1 MLGDA
6 GGGHLFNST
15 FENWVSASVVNPRSG
30 FRFCRE
36 WFVTHVSRGQ
46 PMQIA
51 LEPLD
56 PKSERGVRLLLT
68 TPPEQVR
75 LWHPLEQGTLEGS
88 AKAVRVR
95 LRGLQGE
102 GAKLQL
108 DSIALFNGND
118 EQRKVDRRLIGAVP
132 LNSDWHEFAVPL
144 RPSGSPPQGQRY
156 LSLRFSGAGKV
167 EIEFCRIEDP
177 VVATRV
183 LASAKSFAAK
193 LVSGF
198 RRTAP
203 TGAGG
208 GGTLD
213 EGQGVVE
220 PPLLVSAGTAE
231 VTSVKIEAVTAPTP
245 PASPTVSNVLLN
257 PGFEKWTEN
266 RPAHWSVSA
275 PPGVAVKREAATPD
289 RPFATPCLSVVFG
302 KSPANRVVSIAQRIE
317 AFAAQQFVDVVVV
330 GRADAR
336 TEVEVALTNSA
347 GKIIPGA
354 RTTVTL
360 WPKWLYRTA
369 RLGLPEKLE
378 AGQQGIALIVHEGQS
393 SNMQLAFVAAGPAGE
408 AIAEEFKP
416 RQVPLD
422 SNAVVNGRFEH
433 WSGRLKLALTAR
445 RIEITDEWLL
455 AGKSPCPAVDA
466 RLTEIAPR
474 GLRDG
479 RDHPS
484 VLALA
489 LHGEIAGPYLRLEAG
504 LDSLQILAAPPRQ
517 LSFCA
522 RAAEPSEVGGKREPL
537 VIQQIIVAERRR
549 IAPDKPEFDVKRLFT
564 IRKNV
569 RIGRIGEYHALP
581 LRNDHRQLLEAKA
594 RESLQDS
601 GHSLVLIFEFAGFVD
616 IALGDVYLGSGAP
629 LAENAGP
636 EPHEVMMEDPNI
648 AGQLALL
655 KGLEHWQSAQPI
667 LAMSP
672 CSTAGEGGAASWT
685 WLPDSKFSVDI
696 VICVYNAV
704 EETLDCLESIAR
716 NTSLPHTVTVI
727 DDKSGDTTRLQL
739 RSYVRGKPWIRLIEN
754 EKNLGY
760 TKSANIGMSRS
771 TAEWVVLLNSD
782 TIVTPGW
789 LEGMFEVVQAHPKAA
804 MIGPVS
810 NAASWQSVPELHD
823 VKGGWSS
830 NPLPEGVRPEDV
842 SRLVSNLSP
851 RQFPE
856 ATLLNGFCTLMKRE
870 VIEQV
875 GFLDEVA
882 FPMGYGEENDL
893 CLRVRKAG
901 YTLVVADHVYVYHV
915 KSASFGSARRAEL
928 SKRGTAQ
935 LALKHPEVDM
945 KAVQR
950 EMAELTSLTEL
961 RKKLRLR
968 LRGEAVQPTAR
979 PAGKSD
985 KSASAG
991 AAAS

>member
-36 WFVTHVSRGQ
+36 WFLTHVSRGQ

-56 PKSERGVRLLLT
+56 SQSDKGVRLLLT

-75 LWHPLEQGTLEGS
+75 LWHALEPGAVEGG
-88 AKAVRVR
+88 KKVVRVR
-95 LRGLQGE
+95 LRGLQGD

-108 DSIALFNGND
+108 DSIALFNGTD

-132 LNSDWHEFAVPL
+132 LNRDWHEFAVPL
-144 RPSGSPPQGQRY
+144 RPSDSPPQGQRY

-167 EIEFCRIEDP
+167 EIELCRVEDP
-177 VVATRV
+177 VVAARV
-183 LASAKSFAAK
+183 LTSAKSFAAK
-193 LVSGF
+193 LVTGF

-203 TGAGG
+203 VAAATD
-208 GGTLD
+208 GTQD
-213 EGQGVVE
+213 EARGVVE
-220 PPLLVSAGTAE
+220 PPLVVSASANE
-231 VTSVKIEAVTAPTP
+231 VTSVKIEATEVP
-245 PASPTVSNVLLN
+245 PSAGPAVSNVLRN
-257 PGFEKWTEN
+257 SGFEKWAEN
-266 RPAHWSVSA
+266 KPAHWSVSA
-275 PPGVAVKREAATPD
+275 PPGVTIKREAAARE
-289 RPFATPCLSVVFG
+289 RPFSTPCLSVIFG
-302 KSPANRVVSIAQRIE
+302 KAPANHVVSIAQRVE
-317 AFAAQQFVDVVVV
+317 GFAAQQFVDVVVV
-330 GRADAR
+330 GRADVR
-336 TEVEVALTNSA
+336 TEVGVALTDAA
-347 GKIIPGA
+347 GKVIPGA
-354 RTTVTL
+354 RATVIL

-369 RLGLPEKLE
+369 RLRLPAKVEG
-378 AGQQGIALIVHEGQS
+378 GQQGVAVIIGDGQGGTV
-393 SNMQLAFVAAGPAGE
+393 QLAFVAAGAAEGH
-408 AIAEEFKP
+408 IAEEFKP
-416 RQVPLD
+416 RPVPID

-433 WSGRLKLALTAR
+433 WSGRLKLSLATR
-445 RIEITDEWLL
+445 RTEITDEWLL
-455 AGKSPCPAVDA
+455 TAKMPCPGVAA

-479 RDHPS
+479 RDYPS

-489 LHGEIAGPYLRLEAG
+489 LHGEIAGSYLRLEAG
-504 LDSLQILAAPPRQ
+504 LDSLQILAASPRQ

-522 RAAEPSEVGGKREPL
+522 RSAEPAGATGKQEAPI
-537 VIQQIIVAERRR
+537 IQQIIVAERRR
-549 IAPDKPEFDVKRLFT
+549 IAPDKMDVKRLFT

-569 RIGRIGEYHALP
+569 RIGRVGEYHTLP
-581 LRNDHRQLLEAKA
+581 LRNDHRQILEAKA
-594 RESLQDS
+594 RETLRDA
-601 GHSLVLIFEFAGFVD
+601 GHSLVLIFEFAGLAD
-616 IALGDVYLGSGAP
+616 IAIGDVYLGSGAALP
-629 LAENAGP
+629 ENVGP
-636 EPHEVMMEDPNI
+636 APHEVMMEDPNI

-655 KGLEHWQSAQPI
+655 KGLERWQSKQPI
-667 LAMSP
+667 VAMSP
-672 CSTAGEGGAASWT
+672 SPATGEGLANTWT
-685 WLPDSKFSVDI
+685 WLPDSRMSVDI
-696 VICVYNAV
+696 LICVYNAV

-716 NTSLPHTVTVI
+716 NTSLPHTVTII
-727 DDKSGDTTRLQL
+727 DDKSADTTRLQL

-760 TKSANIGMSRS
+760 TRSANIGMSRA

-789 LEGMFEVVQAHPKAA
+789 LEGLFEVVQAHPKAA
-804 MIGPVS
+804 MVGPVS
-810 NAASWQSVPELHD
+810 NAASWQSVPDLHD

-842 SRLVSNLSP
+842 SRLVGSLSL

-856 ATLLNGFCTLMKRE
+856 ATLLNGFCTLMKRS
-870 VIEQV
+870 VIEEV
-875 GFLDEVA
+875 GFLDEAA

-901 YTLVVADHVYVYHV
+901 YSLVVADHVYVYHV

-961 RKKLRLR
+961 RKRLR
-968 LRGEAVQPTAR
+968 RRLLGEATQAVAQS
-979 PAGKSD
+979 AGERD
-985 KSASAG
+985 KSTSIG
-991 AAAS
+991 AAVV

>member
-15 FENWVSASVVNPRSG
+15 FENWVSASVVNPRTG

-46 PMQIA
+46 PMQIV
-51 LEPLD
+51 LEPLE
-56 PKSERGVRLLLT
+56 PRSERGVRLGLT
-68 TPPEQVR
+68 NPPEQVR
-75 LWHPLEQGTLEGS
+75 LWHPLDEE
-88 AKAVRVR
+88 AVKGGGKVVRIR
-95 LRGLQGE
+95 LRGMQGE

-108 DSIALFNGND
+108 DSIGLFNGND
-118 EQRKVDRRLIGAVP
+118 EHRKVDRRLIGAVP
-132 LNSDWHEFAVPL
+132 LNRDWHEFTVPL
-144 RPSGSPPQGQRY
+144 RPSSTPPQGRPY
-156 LSLRFSGAGKV
+156 LSLRFSGAGQV
-167 EIEFCRIEDP
+167 ELEFCRVEDP
-177 VVATRV
+177 VIATKV

-193 LVSGF
+193 LVTGF

-203 TGAGG
+203 VGTGDDEAH
-208 GGTLD
+208 D
-213 EGQGVVE
+213 EGHGVE
-220 PPLLVSAGTAE
+220 PPLVVSAGTIE
-231 VTSVKIEAVTAPTP
+231 VTSVRMEPAEAPST
-245 PASPTVSNVLLN
+245 PASPTLSNVLLN
-257 PGFEKWTEN
+257 AAFEKWTEN
-266 RPAHWSVSA
+266 RPSHWSVTA
-275 PPGVAVKREAATPD
+275 PSGVTIKREPASRE
-289 RPFATPCLSVVFG
+289 RPFATPCLSVAFG
-302 KSPANRVVSIAQRIE
+302 KSPANQVVSIAQRIE
-317 AFAAQQFVDVVVV
+317 GFTAQQFVDVVVV

-347 GKIIPGA
+347 GRIIPGA
-354 RTTVTL
+354 RTTVIL
-360 WPKWLYRTA
+360 WSKWLYRSA
-369 RLGLPEKLE
+369 RLRLPAKVEP
-378 AGQQGIALIVHEGQS
+378 GQQGLALIVRDGQS

-408 AIAEEFKP
+408 AIGEEFQP

-433 WSGRLKLALTAR
+433 WSGRLKLALTTR
-445 RIEITDEWLL
+445 RTEITDEWLL
-455 AGKSPCPAVDA
+455 AGKSASPGVDA

-489 LHGEIAGPYLRLEAG
+489 LQGEISGPYLRLEAG
-504 LDSLQILAAPPRQ
+504 LDSLQILSALPRQ
-517 LSFCA
+517 LGFCA
-522 RAAEPSEVGGKREPL
+522 RSAEAAGATGKRDATA
-537 VIQQIIVAERRR
+537 IQQIIVAERRR

-564 IRKNV
+564 IRRNV
-569 RIGRIGEYHALP
+569 RIGRVGEYHTLP

-594 RESLQDS
+594 RETLRDA
-601 GHSLVLIFEFAGFVD
+601 GHSLLLIFEFAGLVD
-616 IALGDVYLGSGAP
+616 IAIGDVYLGSGDGLAESAEP
-629 LAENAGP
+629 LA
-636 EPHEVMMEDPNI
+636 HEVMMEDPNI
-648 AGQLALL
+648 AGQLALV

-667 LAMSP
+667 QAIAPS
-672 CSTAGEGGAASWT
+672 STGGAGETASWS

-789 LEGMFEVVQAHPKAA
+789 LEGMFEAAQAHPKAA

-842 SRLVSNLSP
+842 SQLVSNLSP
-851 RQFPE
+851 RQFPQ

-870 VIEQV
+870 VVEQV
-875 GFLDEVA
+875 GYLDEAA

-961 RKKLRLR
+961 RKKLRVR
-968 LRGEAVQPTAR
+968 LRGGTAQPVAR
-979 PAGKSD
+979 PSGKLE
-985 KSASAG
+985 KSTSAG
-991 AAAS
+991 APVA

>member
-30 FRFCRE
+30 FRFCGE
-36 WFVTHVSRGQ
+36 WFLTHVTRGQ

-51 LEPLD
+51 VEPLD
-56 PKSERGVRLLLT
+56 PKSEKGVRLLLT

-75 LWHPLEQGTLEGS
+75 LWHALEQGALESG
-88 AKAVRVR
+88 AKSVRVR

-102 GAKLQL
+102 GPKLQL
-108 DSIALFNGND
+108 DSIGLFNGND

-132 LNSDWHEFAVPL
+132 LNRDWHEFAVPL
-144 RPSGSPPQGQRY
+144 RPSGNPPEGQRY
-156 LSLRFSGAGKV
+156 LSLRFSGAGQV

-203 TGAGG
+203 AGAGG
-208 GGTLD
+208 VLD
-213 EGQGVVE
+213 EGPGAVE
-220 PPLLVSAGTAE
+220 PPLLVSAGPAE
-231 VTSVKIEAVTAPTP
+231 ITSVKIEPETSAPAPT
-245 PASPTVSNVLLN
+245 AGPTVSNVLLN
-257 PGFEKWTEN
+257 AGFAKWTEN

-275 PPGVAVKREAATPD
+275 PAGVAIKREAATPE

-302 KSPANRVVSIAQRIE
+302 KSPAHRVVTIAQRIE
-317 AFAAQQFVDVVVV
+317 GFAAQQFVDIVVV

-336 TEVEVALTNSA
+336 TEVEVALTNSS

-360 WPKWLYRTA
+360 WPKWLHRTA
-369 RLGLPEKLE
+369 RLGLPEKVE
-378 AGQQGIALIVHEGQS
+378 AGPQGIALIVREGQS
-393 SNMQLAFVAAGPAGE
+393 SNVQLAFVGAGAAGE

-422 SNAVVNGRFEH
+422 SNAVVNGRFEY
-433 WSGRLKLALTAR
+433 WSGRLRLALTTR

-455 AGKSPCPAVDA
+455 AGKLPCPAVDA

-484 VLALA
+484 VPALA
-489 LHGEIAGPYLRLEAG
+489 LHGEIAGSYLRLEAG
-504 LDSLQILAAPPRQ
+504 LDSLQVLAAPPRE

-522 RAAEPSEVGGKREPL
+522 RAAEPSEVGGRRDPL

-549 IAPDKPEFDVKRLFT
+549 IAPGKPEFDVKRLFT
-564 IRKNV
+564 IRKNI
-569 RIGRIGEYHALP
+569 RIGRIGEYHTLP
-581 LRNDHRQLLEAKA
+581 IRGDHRQLLEAKA
-594 RESLQDS
+594 RESLRDA
-601 GHSLVLIFEFAGFVD
+601 GHSLVLIFEFAGNVD
-616 IALGDVYLGSGAP
+616 IALGDVYLGSGVS
-629 LAENAGP
+629 LAGNAGP

-667 LAMSP
+667 VAMTP
-672 CSTAGEGGAASWT
+672 PPAAGEDGPASWT

-789 LEGMFEVVQAHPKAA
+789 LEGMFEAVQAHPKAA
-804 MIGPVS
+804 MIGPLS

-842 SRLVSNLSP
+842 SQLVNSLSP

-968 LRGEAVQPTAR
+968 LRSEGVQPSTR
-979 PAGKSD
+979 PAGKPD
-985 KSASAG
+985 KPASAG
-991 AAAS
+991 AAVS

>member
-36 WFVTHVSRGQ
+36 WFLTHVSRGQ

-51 LEPLD
+51 LEPLE
-56 PKSERGVRLLLT
+56 PRSERGVRLLLT

-75 LWHPLEQGTLEGS
+75 LWHALDREAVDGG
-88 AKAVRVR
+88 AKAVRLR
-95 LRGLQGE
+95 LRGVQGE

-132 LNSDWHEFAVPL
+132 LNRDWHEFAVPL
-144 RPSGSPPQGQRY
+144 RPSGASPQGQPY

-193 LVSGF
+193 LVTGF

-203 TGAGG
+203 GAAGG
-208 GGTLD
+208 DGLHD
-213 EGQGVVE
+213 ESHGVVE
-220 PPLLVSAGTAE
+220 PPLVVSASTVE
-231 VTSVKIEAVTAPTP
+231 VTSVKIEPAAAPPLPANTA
-245 PASPTVSNVLLN
+245 VSNVLLN
-257 PGFEKWTEN
+257 AGFEKWADD
-266 RPAHWSVSA
+266 RPAHWSVTA
-275 PPGVAVKREAATPD
+275 PSGVTIKRESPTRE
-289 RPFATPCLSVVFG
+289 RPFATPCLAVAFG
-302 KSPANRVVSIAQRIE
+302 KTPANQVVSIAQRIE
-317 AFAAQQFVDVVVV
+317 GFSAQQFVDVVVV

-336 TEVEVALTNSA
+336 TEVEVALTNSS

-354 RTTVTL
+354 RTAVVL
-360 WPKWLYRTA
+360 SSKWLRRTA
-369 RLGLPEKLE
+369 HLRLPAKLE
-378 AGQQGIALIVHEGQS
+378 AGQQGLALIVRDGQS
-393 SNMQLAFVAAGPAGE
+393 SNVQLAFVAAGPAGE
-408 AIAEEFKP
+408 AIASEFKP

-433 WSGRLKLALTAR
+433 WSGRLKLALATR
-445 RIEITDEWLL
+445 RTEITDEWLL
-455 AGKSPCPAVDA
+455 TAKSPCPAVDA

-489 LHGEIAGPYLRLEAG
+489 LHGEISGPYLRLEAG
-504 LDSLQILAAPPRQ
+504 LDSLQILAASPRQ
-517 LSFCA
+517 LAFCA
-522 RAAEPSEVGGKREPL
+522 RSAEPAGAADKREAL

-549 IAPDKPEFDVKRLFT
+549 TAPDKHEFDVKRLFT

-569 RIGRIGEYHALP
+569 RVGRIGEYHTLP
-581 LRNDHRQLLEAKA
+581 LRNDHRQILEAKA
-594 RESLQDS
+594 SETLRDA
-601 GHSLVLIFEFAGFVD
+601 GHSLLLIFEFAGFVD
-616 IALGDVYLGSGAP
+616 IAIGDVYLGSGTAV
-629 LAENAGP
+629 AENAGP
-636 EPHEVMMEDPNI
+636 KPHEVTMEDPNI

-655 KGLEHWQSAQPI
+655 KGLEHWQSTQPI
-667 LAMSP
+667 QAMSP
-672 CSTAGEGGAASWT
+672 CSTAEEGGAVSWT
-685 WLPDSKFSVDI
+685 WWPGSKFSVDI

-704 EETLDCLESIAR
+704 EETLDCLKSIAR
-716 NTSLPHTVTVI
+716 NTSVPHTVTII
-727 DDKSGDTTRLQL
+727 DDKSGDTTRMQL
-739 RSYVRGKPWIRLIEN
+739 RSYVQGKPWIRLIEN

-789 LEGMFEVVQAHPKAA
+789 LEGMFEAVEAHPKAA
-804 MIGPVS
+804 MIGPLS

-842 SRLVSNLSP
+842 SQLVNNLSP
-851 RQFPE
+851 KQMPE

-875 GFLDEVA
+875 GYLDEVA

-935 LALKHPEVDM
+935 LAIKHPEVDM

-961 RKKLRLR
+961 RKRLRRR
-968 LRGEAVQPTAR
+968 LRGEAVQPSPR
-979 PAGKSD
+979 PAGKAD
-985 KSASAG
+985 KSASVSATVV
-991 AAAS
+991 

>member
-1 MLGDA
+1 MLGDT
-6 GGGHLFNST
+6 GGEHPFNST

-36 WFVTHVSRGQ
+36 WFVTHVNRGQ

-51 LEPLD
+51 LEPLE
-56 PKSERGVRLLLT
+56 SQAERGVRLQLT

-75 LWHPLEQGTLEGS
+75 LWHSLGPGIVESGVKV
-88 AKAVRVR
+88 ARVR
-95 LRGLQGE
+95 LRGIQGD

-108 DSIALFNGND
+108 DSIGLFTGND
-118 EQRKVDRRLIGAVP
+118 EHRKVDRRLIGAVP
-132 LNSDWHEFAVPL
+132 LNHDWHEFSVPL
-144 RPSGSPPQGQRY
+144 RSSGAASLGQRY

-183 LASAKSFAAK
+183 LASARSFAAR
-193 LVSGF
+193 LVTGF

-203 TGAGG
+203 VSAGG
-208 GGTLD
+208 DGAFDDGH
-213 EGQGVVE
+213 GVVE
-220 PPLLVSAGTAE
+220 PPLVVATQAGE
-231 VTSVKIEAVTAPTP
+231 ITSVQIEPATVP
-245 PASPTVSNVLLN
+245 PPPPSPNVSNVLLN
-257 PGFEKWTEN
+257 ARFEKWTEG
-266 RPAHWSVSA
+266 RPVHWSVSA
-275 PPGVAVKREAATPD
+275 PAGVTVKRDAAT
-289 RPFATPCLSVVFG
+289 RELPFATPCLSVVFG
-302 KSPANRVVSIAQRIE
+302 KTPANQLVSIAQRVE
-317 AFAAQQFVDVVVV
+317 GFAAQQFLDVVVV
-330 GRADAR
+330 GRADSR
-336 TEVEVALTNSA
+336 TEVEIVLTDAS
-347 GKIIPGA
+347 GKVIPGA
-354 RTTVTL
+354 RATVIL
-360 WPKWLYRTA
+360 WSKWLFRTA
-369 RLGLPEKLE
+369 RLQLPGTLE
-378 AGQQGIALIVHEGQS
+378 AGQQGVALIVRDGQS
-393 SNMQLAFVAAGPAGE
+393 SIVQFAFAAVGIAGGALAG
-408 AIAEEFKP
+408 EFKP
-416 RQVPLD
+416 RQVSLD

-433 WSGRLKLALTAR
+433 WSGRLKLALMTR
-445 RIEITDEWLL
+445 RTDITDEWHL
-455 AGKSPCPAVDA
+455 ASKAPCPAVGA

-479 RDHPS
+479 RDRPS

-504 LDSLQILAAPPRQ
+504 LDSLQILAASPRQ
-517 LSFCA
+517 FSFCA
-522 RAAEPSEVGGKREPL
+522 RAAEPSGGGGKQEAL
-537 VIQQIIVAERRR
+537 IIQQIIVAERRR
-549 IAPDKPEFDVKRLFT
+549 IAPDKPEIDVKRLFT

-569 RIGRIGEYHALP
+569 RIGRNGEYHTLP
-581 LRNDHRQLLEAKA
+581 IRNDHRQLLAAKA
-594 RESLQDS
+594 RESLSDV

-616 IALGDVYLGSGAP
+616 IALGDIYLGSGASQ
-629 LAENAGP
+629 AENAGP
-636 EPHEVMMEDPNI
+636 APHEVMMEDPNI

-655 KGLEHWQSAQPI
+655 KGLEHWQSAQPVMA
-667 LAMSP
+667 LPPGRAD
-672 CSTAGEGGAASWT
+672 GEEGGTGWSWP
-685 WLPDSKFSVDI
+685 PDSKMSVDI

-704 EETLDCLESIAR
+704 EETLGCLESIAR
-716 NTSLPHTVTVI
+716 NTSLPHTVTIV
-727 DDKSGDTTRLQL
+727 DDKSGDTTRMQL
-739 RSYVRGKPWIRLIEN
+739 RSYARGKPWIRLIEN
-754 EKNLGY
+754 ETNLGY
-760 TKSANIGMSRS
+760 TKSANIGMSRA

-789 LEGMFEVVQAHPKAA
+789 LEGLFEVVRAHPKAA

-842 SRLVSNLSP
+842 SQLVNNLSP

-870 VIEQV
+870 VVEQV

-893 CLRVRKAG
+893 CIRVRKAG
-901 YTLVVADHVYVYHV
+901 YSLVVADHVYVYHV

-961 RKKLRLR
+961 RKKLRRR
-968 LRGEAVQPTAR
+968 LRGESVEVTTR
-979 PAGKSD
+979 PVEKRD
-985 KSASAG
+985 KSPSVG
-991 AAAS
+991 AAIT

>member
-15 FENWVSASVVNPRSG
+15 FENWVSASVLNPRSG

-36 WFVTHVSRGQ
+36 WFLTHVNRGQ
-46 PMQIA
+46 PMQIG

-56 PKSERGVRLLLT
+56 PASERGVRLLLT

-75 LWHPLEQGTLEGS
+75 LWHALDERAVEGGG
-88 AKAVRVR
+88 KVVRLR

-102 GAKLQL
+102 GPKLQL
-108 DSIALFNGND
+108 DSIGLFNGND
-118 EQRKVDRRLIGAVP
+118 EQRRVDRRLIGAVP
-132 LNSDWHEFAVPL
+132 LNRDWHEFSVPL
-144 RPSGSPPQGQRY
+144 RPSASPPEGQRY
-156 LSLRFSGAGKV
+156 LSLRFSGGGSV
-167 EIEFCRIEDP
+167 EVEFCRIEDP

-193 LVSGF
+193 LVTGF

-203 TGAGG
+203 TAAGMDGINDEPPGRLETPLVVATGAG
-208 GGTLD
+208 
-213 EGQGVVE
+213 
-220 PPLLVSAGTAE
+220 E
-231 VTSVKIEAVTAPTP
+231 VTSVKIEDSAVAVP
-245 PASPTVSNVLLN
+245 PAVAKAANVLLN
-257 PGFEKWTEN
+257 SAFEKWVEN
-266 RPAHWSVSA
+266 KPAHWSVSA
-275 PPGVAVKREAATPD
+275 PAGVTIKREAAARD
-289 RPFATPCLSVVFG
+289 RPFATPCLSVIFG
-302 KSPANRVVSIAQRIE
+302 KSPANHVVSIAQRIE
-317 AFAAQQFVDVVVV
+317 AFAERQFVDVVIV
-330 GRADAR
+330 GRADSR

-347 GKIIPGA
+347 GRIIAGA
-354 RTTVTL
+354 RAAVVL
-360 WPKWLYRTA
+360 SPKWLYRTA
-369 RLGLPEKLE
+369 RLRVPGKVEP
-378 AGQQGIALIVHEGQS
+378 GQQGLALIVRDGEATSVQFG
-393 SNMQLAFVAAGPAGE
+393 FVGAGAAGE
-408 AIAEEFKP
+408 AIAEGFKP
-416 RQVPLD
+416 RQLPTE

-433 WSGRLKLALTAR
+433 WSGRLKLALTTR
-445 RIEITDEWLL
+445 RTEITDEWLL
-455 AGKSPCPAVDA
+455 TAKSPCPAVDA
-466 RLTEIAPR
+466 RLTEIMPR
-474 GLRDG
+474 GLKDG
-479 RDHPS
+479 RDYPS
-484 VLALA
+484 ILALA

-504 LDSLQILAAPPRQ
+504 LDSLQILAAAPRQ
-517 LSFCA
+517 LSFCT
-522 RAAEPSEVGGKREPL
+522 RSAELSGSTGKRDAL
-537 VIQQIIVAERRR
+537 AIQQIIVAERRR

-569 RIGRIGEYHALP
+569 RIGRIGEYHTLP

-594 RESLQDS
+594 RESLREA
-601 GHSLVLIFEFAGFVD
+601 GHSLVLILEFAGFVD
-616 IALGDVYLGSGAP
+616 IAIGDVYLGSGATS
-629 LAENAGP
+629 AEEVGP
-636 EPHEVMMEDPNI
+636 GPHEVAMEDPNI

-655 KGLEHWQSAQPI
+655 KGLEHWQSPRPI
-667 LAMSP
+667 VAMSP
-672 CSTAGEGGAASWT
+672 SAAGGDPVATSWT
-685 WLPDSKFSVDI
+685 WHPGSKFSVDI

-739 RSYVRGKPWIRLIEN
+739 RAYVRGKPWIRLIEN
-754 EKNLGY
+754 PTNLGY

-789 LEGMFEVVQAHPKAA
+789 LEGLFEVVEAHPRAA

-830 NPLPEGVRPEDV
+830 NPLPEGVGPEDV
-842 SRLVSNLSP
+842 SRLVSTLSP

-870 VIEQV
+870 VIEEV
-875 GFLDEVA
+875 GYLDEIA

-901 YTLVVADHVYVYHV
+901 YSLVVADHVYVYHV

-961 RKKLRLR
+961 RKKLRVR
-968 LRGEAVQPTAR
+968 LRGATAQPVAR
-979 PAGKSD
+979 PAEKVENST
-985 KSASAG
+985 SAG
-991 AAAS
+991 ATVA

>member
-15 FENWVSASVVNPRSG
+15 FENWVSASVVNPRTG
-30 FRFCRE
+30 FRFCRG
-36 WFVTHVSRGQ
+36 WFITHVSRGQ
-46 PMQIA
+46 PMQITVEP
-51 LEPLD
+51 LEPR
-56 PKSERGVRLLLT
+56 SERGVRLLLT

-75 LWHPLEQGTLEGS
+75 LWHALDQAAVDGGD
-88 AKAVRVR
+88 KAVRVR
-95 LRGLQGE
+95 LRGVQGE

-132 LNSDWHEFAVPL
+132 LNRDWHEFTVPL
-144 RPSGSPPQGQRY
+144 RPSGASHQGQRY

-167 EIEFCRIEDP
+167 EVEFCRIEDP
-177 VVATRV
+177 AVATKV

-193 LVSGF
+193 LVTGF

-203 TGAGG
+203 AAAGG
-208 GGTLD
+208 DGLHD
-213 EGQGVVE
+213 EGHGVE
-220 PPLLVSAGTAE
+220 PPLVVSAGTAE
-231 VTSVKIEAVTAPTP
+231 VTSVKIEPAAASPS

-257 PGFEKWTEN
+257 PGFEKWTED
-266 RPAHWSVSA
+266 RPAHWSVTV
-275 PPGVAVKREAATPD
+275 PPGVTIKRDSPTRE
-289 RPFATPCLSVVFG
+289 RPFATPCLAVVFG
-302 KSPANRVVSIAQRIE
+302 KSPANQVVSIAQRIE
-317 AFAAQQFVDVVVV
+317 GFSAQQFVDVVLV

-336 TEVEVALTNSA
+336 TEVEVALTKSS
-347 GKIIPGA
+347 GKLIPGA
-354 RTTVTL
+354 RTTVIL
-360 WPKWLYRTA
+360 WSKWLRRTA
-369 RLGLPEKLE
+369 HLRLPAKLE
-378 AGQQGIALIVHEGQS
+378 AGQQGLALIVRDGQS
-393 SNMQLAFVAAGPAGE
+393 SSVQLAFVAAGPAGE
-408 AIAEEFKP
+408 AIADEFKP

-433 WSGRLKLALTAR
+433 WSGRLKLALATR
-445 RIEITDEWLL
+445 RTEITDDWLL
-455 AGKSPCPAVDA
+455 VGKSPCPAVDV

-489 LHGEIAGPYLRLEAG
+489 LNGEIAGPYLRLEAG
-504 LDSLQILAAPPRQ
+504 LDSLQILAASPRQ
-517 LSFCA
+517 LGFCA
-522 RAAEPSEVGGKREPL
+522 RSAEAAGAAGKQEAL

-549 IAPDKPEFDVKRLFT
+549 TAPDKHEFDVKRLFT
-564 IRKNV
+564 VRKNV
-569 RIGRIGEYHALP
+569 RVGRIGEYHTLP
-581 LRNDHRQLLEAKA
+581 LRNDHRKILEAKA
-594 RESLQDS
+594 SETLRDA
-601 GHSLVLIFEFAGFVD
+601 GHSLLLIFEFAGFVD
-616 IALGDVYLGSGAP
+616 IAIGDVYLGSGTVV
-629 LAENAGP
+629 AENAGP
-636 EPHEVMMEDPNI
+636 QPHEVMMEDPNI

-655 KGLEHWQSAQPI
+655 KGLEHWQSTEPI
-667 LAMSP
+667 QAEAI
-672 CSTAGEGGAASWT
+672 STAGEGGAVSWT
-685 WLPDSKFSVDI
+685 WLPGSKFSVDI

-727 DDKSGDTTRLQL
+727 DDKSGDTTRMQL

-754 EKNLGY
+754 ETNLGY

-771 TAEWVVLLNSD
+771 SAEWVVLLNSD

-789 LEGMFEVVQAHPKAA
+789 LEGMFEVVEAHPKAA

-842 SRLVSNLSP
+842 SLLVNNLSP
-851 RQFPE
+851 KQFPE

-875 GFLDEVA
+875 GYLDEVA

-935 LALKHPEVDM
+935 LAIKHPEVDM

-961 RKKLRLR
+961 RKKLRVR
-968 LRGEAVQPTAR
+968 LRGGSAEPNAR
-979 PAGKSD
+979 PAGKGD
-985 KSASAG
+985 KSASVSATVV
-991 AAAS
+991 

>member
-15 FENWVSASVVNPRSG
+15 FEKWVSASVVNPKSG

-51 LEPLD
+51 LEPLEQQPD
-56 PKSERGVRLLLT
+56 RGVRLLLT

-75 LWHPLEQGTLEGS
+75 LWHPLEQRAVEGGG
-88 AKAVRVR
+88 KAVRVR
-95 LRGLQGE
+95 LRGVQGE

-108 DSIALFNGND
+108 DSIGLFNGND

-132 LNSDWHEFAVPL
+132 LNRDWHEFAVPL
-144 RPSGSPPQGQRY
+144 RPSGTPPQGQRY
-156 LSLRFSGAGKV
+156 LSLRFSGAGMV
-167 EIEFCRIEDP
+167 EVEFCRVEDP
-177 VVATRV
+177 VIPTTV

-193 LVSGF
+193 LVTGF

-203 TGAGG
+203 VMAGG
-208 GGTLD
+208 DGALD
-213 EGQGVVE
+213 EGHGGVE
-220 PPLLVSAGTAE
+220 PPLVVSAGAAE
-231 VTSVKIEAVTAPTP
+231 VTGVKIEPVAAA
-245 PASPTVSNVLLN
+245 PASPTASNVLLN
-257 PGFEKWTEN
+257 ARFEKWTES
-266 RPAHWSVSA
+266 RPVHWSVSA
-275 PPGVAVKREAATPD
+275 PPGVTIKREPAARD
-289 RPFATPCLSVVFG
+289 QPFATPCLSVTFG
-302 KSPANRVVSIAQRIE
+302 KAPANHVVSIAQRIE
-317 AFAAQQFVDVVVV
+317 GFAAQQFVDVVVV
-330 GRADAR
+330 GRADVR
-336 TEVEVALTNSA
+336 TEVEVALTNSS

-354 RTTVTL
+354 RTTVIF
-360 WPKWLYRTA
+360 WPKWLYRTT
-369 RLGLPEKLE
+369 RLRLPATLE
-378 AGQQGIALIVHEGQS
+378 AGQQGMALIVRDGQG
-393 SNMQLAFVAAGPAGE
+393 SNVQFGFVAAGASGG
-408 AIAEEFKP
+408 AISEEFKP

-433 WSGRLKLALTAR
+433 WSGRLKLSLTTR
-445 RIEITDEWLL
+445 RTEVTDEWLL
-455 AGKSPCPAVDA
+455 TGKLPSPAVDA
-466 RLTEIAPR
+466 RLTEITPR

-479 RDHPS
+479 QDHPG

-489 LHGEIAGPYLRLEAG
+489 LRGEIAGSYLRLEAG
-504 LDSLQILAAPPRQ
+504 LDPLQILGSSPRQ

-522 RAAEPSEVGGKREPL
+522 RSAEPLASNAKRDAV

-549 IAPDKPEFDVKRLFT
+549 IAPDKVDVKRLFT

-569 RIGRIGEYHALP
+569 RIGRIGEYHTLA
-581 LRNDHRQLLEAKA
+581 LRNDHRQILEAKA
-594 RESLQDS
+594 REALRDM
-601 GHSLVLIFEFAGFVD
+601 GHSLVLIFEFAGAVD
-616 IALGDVYLGSGAP
+616 IAIGDVYLGSGATLP
-629 LAENAGP
+629 DNVGP
-636 EPHEVMMEDPNI
+636 AADEVTMEDPNI

-655 KGLEHWQSAQPI
+655 KGLERWQSKQPI

-672 CSTAGEGGAASWT
+672 CSAAGENGAATWS
-685 WLPDSKFSVDI
+685 WLPDSKMSVDI
-696 VICVYNAV
+696 LICVYNAI

-716 NTSLPHTVTVI
+716 NSSLPHTVTII
-727 DDKSGDTTRLQL
+727 DDKSADTTRLQL

-760 TKSANIGMSRS
+760 TRSANIGMSRA
-771 TAEWVVLLNSD
+771 TAEWIVLLNSD

-789 LEGMFEVVQAHPKAA
+789 LEGLFEVVQAHPKAA
-804 MIGPVS
+804 MVGPVS
-810 NAASWQSVPELHD
+810 NAASWQSVPDLHD

-842 SRLVSNLSP
+842 SRLVGSLSL

-875 GFLDEVA
+875 GFLDEAA

-893 CLRVRKAG
+893 CIRVRKAG

-961 RKKLRLR
+961 RKRLR
-968 LRGEAVQPTAR
+968 RRLGGEAAPVTTR
-979 PAGKSD
+979 PAEELD
-985 KSASAG
+985 KPASVG
-991 AAAS
+991 AAVT

>member
-30 FRFCRE
+30 FRFCRG

-56 PKSERGVRLLLT
+56 PQSDRGMRLLMT

-75 LWHPLEQGTLEGS
+75 LWHPLGQGTVESGTKL
-88 AKAVRVR
+88 VRVR

-108 DSIALFNGND
+108 DSMALFNGND
-118 EQRKVDRRLIGAVP
+118 EQRKVDRRIVGAVP
-132 LNSDWHEFAVPL
+132 LNRDWHEFAVPL
-144 RPSGSPPQGQRY
+144 RPSANPPEGERY
-156 LSLRFSGAGKV
+156 LSLRFSGAGAV

-177 VVATRV
+177 VVATKV

-193 LVSGF
+193 LVTGF

-203 TGAGG
+203 VAAGG
-208 GGTLD
+208 DGPLD
-213 EGQGVVE
+213 EGHGLIE
-220 PPLLVSAGTAE
+220 PPLLVSASTAE
-231 VTSVKIEAVTAPTP
+231 ITSVEIAPAAEQAP
-245 PASPTVSNVLLN
+245 PAGPTAANVLLN
-257 PGFEKWTEN
+257 ARFEKWTDN
-266 RPAHWSVSA
+266 RPVHWNVSA
-275 PPGVAVKREAATPD
+275 PGGVTVKREAAT
-289 RPFATPCLSVVFG
+289 REHPFATPCLSVIFG
-302 KSPANRVVSIAQRIE
+302 KTPANHVVSIAQRIE
-317 AFAAQQFVDVVVV
+317 GFAAQEFVDVVVV
-330 GRADAR
+330 GRAEAR
-336 TEVEVALTNSA
+336 TEVEVAITDAS
-347 GKIIPGA
+347 GKVMPAA
-354 RTTVTL
+354 RARVIL
-360 WPKWLYRTA
+360 WPKWLHRTA
-369 RLGLPEKLE
+369 RLRLPAKLE
-378 AGQQGIALIVHEGQS
+378 SGQQGVALILRDGEG
-393 SNMQLAFVAAGPAGE
+393 SNVQLAFVAVGKAGTE
-408 AIAEEFKP
+408 IAQEFKA
-416 RQVPLD
+416 RQVPVD

-433 WSGRLKLALTAR
+433 WSGRLKLDLTAR
-445 RIEITDEWLL
+445 RTDITDEWLL
-455 AGKSPCPAVDA
+455 VGKAPCPGVEA
-466 RLTEIAPR
+466 RLTDIAPR
-474 GLRDG
+474 GLQDG
-479 RDHPS
+479 RDYPS

-489 LHGEIAGPYLRLEAG
+489 LHGEIAGSYLRLEAG
-504 LDSLQILAAPPRQ
+504 LDALQILAASPRR
-517 LSFCA
+517 LSFCT
-522 RAAEPSEVGGKREPL
+522 RSAEPSVSTAKRDAL

-564 IRKNV
+564 IRKNIQV
-569 RIGRIGEYHALP
+569 GRIGEYRTLP
-581 LRNDHRQLLEAKA
+581 LRADHRALLEAKA
-594 RESLQDS
+594 RETLRDA

-616 IALGDVYLGSGAP
+616 IAIGDVYLGGGTSLPEEVAP
-629 LAENAGP
+629 A
-636 EPHEVMMEDPNI
+636 PHEVVMEDPNI

-655 KGLEHWQSAQPI
+655 KGLEQWQSKQPI

-672 CSTAGEGGAASWT
+672 SSVATATAPVNWT
-685 WLPDSKFSVDI
+685 WLPGSRFSVDI

-704 EETLDCLESIAR
+704 EETLGCLESIAR
-716 NTSLPHTVTVI
+716 NTTLPHTITVI
-727 DDKSGDTTRLQL
+727 DDKSSDVTRMQL
-739 RSYVRGKPWIRLIEN
+739 RAYVRGKPWIRLIEN

-760 TKSANIGMSRS
+760 TKSANIGMSRA

-789 LEGMFEVVQAHPKAA
+789 LEGLFEVVQAHPKAA
-804 MIGPVS
+804 MVGPVS

-830 NPLPEGVRPEDV
+830 NPLPEGVQPEDV
-842 SRLVSNLSP
+842 SLLVNNLSP

-875 GFLDEVA
+875 GYLDEVA

-893 CLRVRKAG
+893 CIRVRKAG

-961 RKKLRLR
+961 RKKLRTR
-968 LRGEAVQPTAR
+968 LRGEAAR
-979 PAGKSD
+979 ATGTVDKPASV
-985 KSASAG
+985 G
-991 AAAS
+991 ATVS

>member
-36 WFVTHVSRGQ
+36 WFLTHVSRGQ
-46 PMQIA
+46 PMQITVEP
-51 LEPLD
+51 LEPR
-56 PKSERGVRLLLT
+56 SERGVRLLLT

-75 LWHPLEQGTLEGS
+75 LWHALDQAAVDGGG
-88 AKAVRVR
+88 KAVRVR
-95 LRGLQGE
+95 LRGVQGE
-102 GAKLQL
+102 GPKLQL

-132 LNSDWHEFAVPL
+132 LNRDWHEFAVPL
-144 RPSGSPPQGQRY
+144 KPSGAAPQGQRY

-193 LVSGF
+193 LVTGF

-203 TGAGG
+203 AAGG
-208 GGTLD
+208 DGLHD
-213 EGQGVVE
+213 EAHGVVE
-220 PPLLVSAGTAE
+220 PPLVVSAGTTE
-231 VTSVKIEAVTAPTP
+231 VTKVKIEPAAEP
-245 PASPTVSNVLLN
+245 PPAASPTVSNVLVN
-257 PGFEKWTEN
+257 ADFEKWKEDE
-266 RPAHWSVSA
+266 PAHWSVTA
-275 PPGVAVKREAATPD
+275 PPGVTIKRESPTRE
-289 RPFATPCLSVVFG
+289 RPFATPCLAVVFG
-302 KSPANRVVSIAQRIE
+302 KSPANHIVSIAQRIE
-317 AFAAQQFVDVVVV
+317 GFSAQQFVDVVVV

-336 TEVEVALTNSA
+336 TEVEVALTNSS

-354 RTTVTL
+354 RTTVIL
-360 WPKWLYRTA
+360 WSKWLRRTA
-369 RLGLPEKLE
+369 HLRLPAKLE
-378 AGQQGIALIVHEGQS
+378 AGQQGIALILRDGQG
-393 SNMQLAFVAAGPAGE
+393 SNVQLAFVAAGPAGE
-408 AIAEEFKP
+408 AIGQEFKP

-433 WSGRLKLALTAR
+433 WSGRLKLALATR
-445 RIEITDEWLL
+445 RTEITDEWLL
-455 AGKSPCPAVDA
+455 AAKSPCSAVEA

-474 GLRDG
+474 GLKDG
-479 RDHPS
+479 RDHSS
-484 VLALA
+484 VPALA
-489 LHGEIAGPYLRLEAG
+489 LHGEIAGPNLRLEAG
-504 LDSLQILAAPPRQ
+504 LDSLQILAASPRQ
-517 LSFCA
+517 LGFCA
-522 RAAEPSEVGGKREPL
+522 RSAELVEAAGERKAL

-549 IAPDKPEFDVKRLFT
+549 IAPDKHEFDVRRLFT

-569 RIGRIGEYHALP
+569 RVGRIGEYHTLP
-581 LRNDHRQLLEAKA
+581 LRNDHRQILEAKA
-594 RESLQDS
+594 RETLHDA
-601 GHSLVLIFEFAGFVD
+601 GHSLVLIFEFADFVD
-616 IALGDVYLGSGAP
+616 IAIGDVYLGSGAAV
-629 LAENAGP
+629 AENAGP
-636 EPHEVMMEDPNI
+636 QPHKVMMEDANI
-648 AGQLALL
+648 AGQLAQL
-655 KGLEHWQSAQPI
+655 KGLEHWQSTQPI
-667 LAMSP
+667 QAEALR
-672 CSTAGEGGAASWT
+672 STAGEDGPVSWT
-685 WLPDSKFSVDI
+685 WLPGSKFSVDI

-704 EETLDCLESIAR
+704 EETLDCLESIAW
-716 NTSLPHTVTVI
+716 NTSVPHTVTII
-727 DDKSGDTTRLQL
+727 DDKSGDTTRMQL

-754 EKNLGY
+754 EENLGY

-771 TAEWVVLLNSD
+771 SAEWVVLLNSD

-789 LEGMFEVVQAHPKAA
+789 LEGMFEAVEAHPKAA

-842 SRLVSNLSP
+842 SRLVNILSP
-851 RQFPE
+851 KQFPE

-875 GFLDEVA
+875 GYLDEVA

-901 YTLVVADHVYVYHV
+901 YTLVVADHVYIYHV

-961 RKKLRLR
+961 RKKLRVR
-968 LRGEAVQPTAR
+968 LHGGSVKQTAR
-979 PAGKSD
+979 PAGKVD
-985 KSASAG
+985 KSASVSATVV
-991 AAAS
+991 

>member
-36 WFVTHVSRGQ
+36 WFLTHVSRGQ

-51 LEPLD
+51 IEPLEPRT
-56 PKSERGVRLLLT
+56 ERGVRLLLT

-75 LWHPLEQGTLEGS
+75 LWHLLDHAAVDGGG
-88 AKAVRVR
+88 KAVRVR
-95 LRGLQGE
+95 LRGMQGE

-132 LNSDWHEFAVPL
+132 LNRDWHEFAVPL
-144 RPSGSPPQGQRY
+144 RPSNTAPEGQRY
-156 LSLRFSGAGKV
+156 LSLRFSGAGTV
-167 EIEFCRIEDP
+167 EIEFCRVEDP

-193 LVSGF
+193 LVTGF

-203 TGAGG
+203 IAAGDD
-208 GGTLD
+208 TILD
-213 EGQGVVE
+213 EAHGVAE
-220 PPLLVSAGTAE
+220 PPLIVSATAKE
-231 VTSVKIEAVTAPTP
+231 IASVKYEAAAAPSPAPGPTA
-245 PASPTVSNVLLN
+245 SNVLFN
-257 PGFEKWTEN
+257 ARFEKWTDA
-266 RPAHWSVSA
+266 RPVHWSVSV
-275 PPGVAVKREAATPD
+275 PPGVAIKREAATRD
-289 RPFATPCLSVVFG
+289 QPFASPCLSVNFG
-302 KSPANRVVSIAQRIE
+302 KSPANQVVSIAQRVE
-317 AFAAQQFVDVVVV
+317 GFAAQQFVDVVVV

-336 TEVEVALTNSA
+336 TEVEVALTNAA
-347 GKIIPGA
+347 GKVIPGA
-354 RTTVTL
+354 RATVIL
-360 WPKWLYRTA
+360 WSKWLYRTA
-369 RLGLPEKLE
+369 RLRLPAKVE
-378 AGQQGIALIVHEGQS
+378 AGQQGVALIIGDGQS
-393 SNMQLAFVAAGPAGE
+393 NTVQLAFVAAGAAGE
-408 AIAEEFKP
+408 HIAEEFKP
-416 RQVPLD
+416 RPVPID

-433 WSGRLKLALTAR
+433 WSGRLKLSLTTR
-445 RIEITDEWLL
+445 RTEVTDEWLL
-455 AGKSPCPAVDA
+455 TGKLPCPAVAA

-489 LHGEIAGPYLRLEAG
+489 LHGEIAGSYLRLEAG
-504 LDSLQILAAPPRQ
+504 LDSLQILGASPRQ

-522 RAAEPSEVGGKREPL
+522 RSAEPSGSVGKQEGL
-537 VIQQIIVAERRR
+537 MIQQIIVAERRR
-549 IAPDKPEFDVKRLFT
+549 IAPDKIDVKRLFT

-569 RIGRIGEYHALP
+569 RIGRMGEYHALP
-581 LRNDHRQLLEAKA
+581 LRNDHREILEAKA
-594 RESLQDS
+594 RETLRDV

-616 IALGDVYLGSGAP
+616 IAIGDVYLGSGAT
-629 LAENAGP
+629 LLENVGP
-636 EPHEVMMEDPNI
+636 APHEVMMEDPNI

-655 KGLEHWQSAQPI
+655 KGLERWQSKQPV

-672 CSTAGEGGAASWT
+672 SSVAGERAGTTWS
-685 WLPDSKFSVDI
+685 WLPDSRMSVDI
-696 VICVYNAV
+696 LICVYNAI

-716 NTSLPHTVTVI
+716 NTSLPHTVTII
-727 DDKSGDTTRLQL
+727 DDKSADTTRLQL

-760 TKSANIGMSRS
+760 TRSANIGMSRA

-789 LEGMFEVVQAHPKAA
+789 LEGLFEVVQAHPKAA
-804 MIGPVS
+804 MVGPVS
-810 NAASWQSVPELHD
+810 NAASWQSVPDLHD

-830 NPLPEGVRPEDV
+830 NPLPEGVQPEDV
-842 SRLVSNLSP
+842 SRLVGSLSL

-856 ATLLNGFCTLMKRE
+856 ATLLNGFCTLMKRAVVE
-870 VIEQV
+870 EV
-875 GFLDEVA
+875 GFLDESA

-893 CLRVRKAG
+893 CIRVRKAG
-901 YTLVVADHVYVYHV
+901 YSLVVADHVYVYHV

-961 RKKLRLR
+961 RKRLR
-968 LRGEAVQPTAR
+968 RRLLGEAPQSVAQ
-979 PAGKSD
+979 PAGELD
-985 KSASAG
+985 KSTPVGTAVV
-991 AAAS
+991 

>member
-1 MLGDA
+1 M
-6 GGGHLFNST
+6 
-15 FENWVSASVVNPRSG
+15 
-30 FRFCRE
+30 
-36 WFVTHVSRGQ
+36 THVSRGQ
-46 PMQIA
+46 PMQIV
-51 LEPLD
+51 LEPLE
-56 PKSERGVRLLLT
+56 PRSERGVRLVLT

-75 LWHPLEQGTLEGS
+75 LWHALDDGAVEGGG
-88 AKAVRVR
+88 KVVRIR
-95 LRGLQGE
+95 LRGIQGE

-132 LNSDWHEFAVPL
+132 LNRDWHEFSVPL
-144 RPSGSPPQGQRY
+144 RPSGTSPPGRRY
-156 LSLRFSGAGKV
+156 LSLRFSGAGQV
-167 EIEFCRIEDP
+167 EVEFCRIEDP

-193 LVSGF
+193 LVTGF

-203 TGAGG
+203 VGADGDG
-208 GGTLD
+208 ALD
-213 EGQGVVE
+213 EGHGIVE
-220 PPLLVSAGTAE
+220 PPLVVSASTIE
-231 VTSVKIEAVTAPTP
+231 VTSVKIEPAEAPSTP
-245 PASPTVSNVLLN
+245 APPTVSNVLIN
-257 PGFEKWTEN
+257 AAFEKWTEN
-266 RPAHWSVSA
+266 RPSHWSVTA
-275 PPGVAVKREAATPD
+275 PPGVTIKREAASQD
-289 RPFATPCLSVVFG
+289 RPFATPCLAIAFG
-302 KSPANRVVSIAQRIE
+302 KSPANQVVSIAQRIE
-317 AFAAQQFVDVVVV
+317 GFTAQQFVDVVVV

-336 TEVEVALTNSA
+336 TEVEIALTNAA
-347 GKIIPGA
+347 GRIIPGA
-354 RTTVTL
+354 RTTVIL
-360 WPKWLYRTA
+360 WSKWLYRPA
-369 RLGLPEKLE
+369 RLRLPAKLE
-378 AGQQGIALIVHEGQS
+378 AKQQGLALIVRDGQS
-393 SNMQLAFVAAGPAGE
+393 SNVQLAFVAAGQAGE
-408 AIAEEFKP
+408 AISEEFKP

-433 WSGRLKLALTAR
+433 WSGRLKLALTTR
-445 RIEITDEWLL
+445 RTEITDEWLL
-455 AGKSPCPAVDA
+455 AGKSPSPGVDA

-474 GLRDG
+474 GLKDG

-504 LDSLQILAAPPRQ
+504 LDSLQILSALPRQ
-517 LSFCA
+517 LGFCA
-522 RAAEPSEVGGKREPL
+522 RSAEPAGATSKREGL
-537 VIQQIIVAERRR
+537 IIQQIIVAERRR
-549 IAPDKPEFDVKRLFT
+549 IAPDRPEFDVKRLFT

-569 RIGRIGEYHALP
+569 RIGRVGEYHTLP

-594 RESLQDS
+594 RETLRDA
-601 GHSLVLIFEFAGFVD
+601 GHGLLLIFEFAGFVD
-616 IALGDVYLGSGAP
+616 IAIGDVYMGSGDG
-629 LAENAGP
+629 LAANA
-636 EPHEVMMEDPNI
+636 EQQAHEVMMEDPNI
-648 AGQLALL
+648 AGQLALV
-655 KGLEHWQSAQPI
+655 KGLERWQSTQPI
-667 LAMSP
+667 HAMAP
-672 CSTAGEGGAASWT
+672 ASTAGEGEATSWA

-696 VICVYNAV
+696 VICVYNAI

-716 NTSLPHTVTVI
+716 NTSLPHTVTII

-789 LEGMFEVVQAHPKAA
+789 LEGMFEAAEAHPKAA

-842 SRLVSNLSP
+842 SRLVSSLSV
-851 RQFPE
+851 RQFPQ

-875 GFLDEVA
+875 GFLDEAA

-961 RKKLRLR
+961 RKRLRRR
-968 LRGEAVQPTAR
+968 LRGDAA
-979 PAGKSD
+979 PAPADAKRD
-985 KSASAG
+985 RAASAG
-991 AAAS
+991 TAVT

>member
-15 FENWVSASVVNPRSG
+15 FENWVSASIVNPKSG
-30 FRFCRE
+30 FHFCRE
-36 WFVTHVSRGQ
+36 WFVTHVSRGR

-56 PKSERGVRLLLT
+56 PQSDRGVRLLLT
-68 TPPEQVR
+68 KPPEQVR
-75 LWHPLEQGTLEGS
+75 LWHPLEQGAVEGG
-88 AKAVRVR
+88 AKVVRVR

-102 GAKLQL
+102 GEKLQL

-132 LNSDWHEFAVPL
+132 LNHDWHEFTVPL
-144 RPSGSPPQGQRY
+144 RPSASPPQGQRY

-167 EIEFCRIEDP
+167 EIEFCRVEDP

-193 LVSGF
+193 LVTGF

-203 TGAGG
+203 AVAGG
-208 GGTLD
+208 GEALE
-213 EGQGVVE
+213 EGHGVVE
-220 PPLLVSAGTAE
+220 PPLVVSASTAE
-231 VTSVKIEAVTAPTP
+231 VTSVKIEPAGAA
-245 PASPTVSNVLLN
+245 PASPAASTVSNVLLN
-257 PGFEKWTEN
+257 SGFEKWTEG
-266 RPAHWSVSA
+266 RPLHWSVSSPA
-275 PPGVAVKREAATPD
+275 GVTVKRESASQD
-289 RPFATPCLSVVFG
+289 RPFATPCLSMVFG
-302 KSPANRVVSIAQRIE
+302 KSPANQVASIAQRIE
-317 AFAAQQFVDVVVV
+317 GFAGQQFVDVVVV

-336 TEVEVALTNSA
+336 TEVEVALTNSS

-360 WPKWLYRTA
+360 WPKWLYRAA
-369 RLGLPEKLE
+369 RLRLPAKLE
-378 AGQQGIALIVHEGQS
+378 AGQQGMALIVRDGQS
-393 SNMQLAFVAAGPAGE
+393 SNVQLAYVAAGAAGE
-408 AIAEEFKP
+408 AIAGEFKP

-433 WSGRLKLALTAR
+433 WSGRLKFAVTTR

-455 AGKSPCPAVDA
+455 TGKLPCPAVDA
-466 RLTEIAPR
+466 RLTEIVPR

-479 RDHPS
+479 RDHSS

-489 LHGEIAGPYLRLEAG
+489 LHGEIAGSYLRLEAG
-504 LDSLQILAAPPRQ
+504 LDSLQILAAPPRE

-522 RAAEPSEVGGKREPL
+522 RSAEPSASMAKREPL

-569 RIGRIGEYHALP
+569 RISRIGEYHTLP
-581 LRNDHRQLLEAKA
+581 IRADHRVLLEAKA
-594 RESLQDS
+594 RETLRDA
-601 GHSLVLIFEFAGFVD
+601 GHSLVLIFEFAGVVD
-616 IALGDVYLGSGAP
+616 VALGDVYLGSGAS
-629 LAENAGP
+629 LAEEAGP
-636 EPHEVMMEDPNI
+636 APHEVAMEDPNI

-655 KGLEHWQSAQPI
+655 KGLEQWQSTRPI

-672 CSTAGEGGAASWT
+672 TSGAGEGEAVSWT
-685 WLPDSKFSVDI
+685 WLPESKFSVDI

-704 EETLDCLESIAR
+704 EETLDCLKSIAR

-760 TKSANIGMSRS
+760 TKSANVGMSRS

-789 LEGMFEVVQAHPKAA
+789 LEGLFEVVQAHPKAA

-842 SRLVSNLSP
+842 SRLVNDLSP

-875 GFLDEVA
+875 GFLDEIA

-961 RKKLRLR
+961 RKRLR
-968 LRGEAVQPTAR
+968 SRLRREAVQTVAR
-979 PAGKSD
+979 PSEGHD
-985 KSASAG
+985 KPASLDVAV
-991 AAAS
+991 

>member
-15 FENWVSASVVNPRSG
+15 FENWVSASVVNPRTG
-30 FRFCRE
+30 FRFCRG
-36 WFVTHVSRGQ
+36 WFITHVSRGQ
-46 PMQIA
+46 PMQITVEP
-51 LEPLD
+51 LEPR
-56 PKSERGVRLLLT
+56 SERGVRLLLT

-75 LWHPLEQGTLEGS
+75 LWHALDQAAVDGGD
-88 AKAVRVR
+88 KAVRVR
-95 LRGLQGE
+95 LRGVQGE

-132 LNSDWHEFAVPL
+132 LNRDWHEFTVPL
-144 RPSGSPPQGQRY
+144 RPSGASPQGQRY

-167 EIEFCRIEDP
+167 EVEFCRIEDP
-177 VVATRV
+177 AVATKV

-193 LVSGF
+193 LVTGF

-203 TGAGG
+203 AAAGG
-208 GGTLD
+208 DGLHD
-213 EGQGVVE
+213 EGHGVE
-220 PPLLVSAGTAE
+220 PPLVVSAGTAE
-231 VTSVKIEAVTAPTP
+231 VTSVNIEPAAVP
-245 PASPTVSNVLLN
+245 PPSAGPTVANVLLN
-257 PGFEKWTEN
+257 SGFEKWTDDK
-266 RPAHWSVSA
+266 PAHWSVTA
-275 PPGVAVKREAATPD
+275 PPGVTIKRESPTRE
-289 RPFATPCLSVVFG
+289 RPFATPCLAVAFA
-302 KSPANRVVSIAQRIE
+302 KSPANHVVSIAQRIE
-317 AFAAQQFVDVVVV
+317 GFSGQQFVDVVVV

-336 TEVEVALTNSA
+336 TEVEVALTNSS

-354 RTTVTL
+354 RNTIIL
-360 WPKWLYRTA
+360 WSKWLRRTA
-369 RLGLPEKLE
+369 HLRLPAKLE
-378 AGQQGIALIVHEGQS
+378 AGQQGIALILRDGQG
-393 SNMQLAFVAAGPAGE
+393 SNVQLAFVAAGPAGE
-408 AIAEEFKP
+408 AIGQAFKP

-433 WSGRLKLALTAR
+433 WSGRLRLALATR
-445 RIEITDEWLL
+445 RTEITDEWLL
-455 AGKSPCPAVDA
+455 AAKSPCPAVEA

-504 LDSLQILAAPPRQ
+504 LDSLQILAASPRE
-517 LSFCA
+517 LGFCA
-522 RAAEPSEVGGKREPL
+522 RSAEAAGAGGKREAL

-549 IAPDKPEFDVKRLFT
+549 TAPDKHEFDVKRLFT

-569 RIGRIGEYHALP
+569 RVGRIGEYHTLP
-581 LRNDHRQLLEAKA
+581 IRNDHRQILEAKA
-594 RESLQDS
+594 RETLDHA

-616 IALGDVYLGSGAP
+616 IAIGDVYLGSGTAV
-629 LAENAGP
+629 AENAGP
-636 EPHEVMMEDPNI
+636 QPHEVMMEDPNI

-655 KGLEHWQSAQPI
+655 KGLEHWQSTRPI
-667 LAMSP
+667 QAEAP
-672 CSTAGEGGAASWT
+672 STAGEGGAVSWT
-685 WLPDSKFSVDI
+685 WLPGSKFSVDI

-727 DDKSGDTTRLQL
+727 DDKSGDTTRMQL

-754 EKNLGY
+754 ETNLGY

-789 LEGMFEVVQAHPKAA
+789 LEGMFEAVEAHPKAA

-842 SRLVSNLSP
+842 SQLVNNLSP
-851 RQFPE
+851 KQFPE

-875 GFLDEVA
+875 GYLDEVA

-961 RKKLRLR
+961 RKKLRVR
-968 LRGEAVQPTAR
+968 LRGGSVKPTAR
-979 PAGKSD
+979 PAGKAD
-985 KSASAG
+985 KSASVSATVV
-991 AAAS
+991 

>member
-36 WFVTHVSRGQ
+36 WFLTHVSRGQ

-51 LEPLD
+51 LEPLE
-56 PKSERGVRLLLT
+56 PRSERGVRLVLT

-75 LWHPLEQGTLEGS
+75 FWHPLDQGAIEGGG
-88 AKAVRVR
+88 KVVRVR
-95 LRGLQGE
+95 LRGVQGD

-132 LNSDWHEFAVPL
+132 LNRDWHEFSVPL
-144 RPSGSPPQGQRY
+144 RPSGTSPPGQRY
-156 LSLRFSGAGKV
+156 LSLRFSGAGTV

-193 LVSGF
+193 LVTGF

-203 TGAGG
+203 VAAGTD
-208 GGTLD
+208 GTHD
-213 EGQGVVE
+213 EGHAVVE
-220 PPLLVSAGTAE
+220 SPLVVSASTTE
-231 VTSVKIEAVTAPTP
+231 VTSVKIEPAVAPSSP
-245 PASPTVSNVLLN
+245 VSPAVSNVLLN
-257 PGFEKWTEN
+257 AGFEKWTEN
-266 RPAHWSVSA
+266 RPAHWSVTA
-275 PPGVAVKREAATPD
+275 PPGVTIRRESATRE
-289 RPFATPCLSVVFG
+289 RPFATPSLAVVFG
-302 KSPANRVVSIAQRIE
+302 KSPANHVVSIAQRIE
-317 AFAAQQFVDVVVV
+317 GFSAQQFVDVVVV

-336 TEVEVALTNSA
+336 TEVEVALTNSS

-354 RTTVTL
+354 RTTVIL
-360 WPKWLYRTA
+360 WSKWLYRTA
-369 RLGLPEKLE
+369 RLRLPAKLE
-378 AGQQGIALIVHEGQS
+378 AGQQGLALIVRDGQS
-393 SNMQLAFVAAGPAGE
+393 STVQLAFVAAGAAGE

-416 RQVPLD
+416 RQVQLD

-433 WSGRLKLALTAR
+433 WSGKLRLALATR
-445 RIEITDEWLL
+445 RTEITDEWLL
-455 AGKSPCPAVDA
+455 ACKSPCPAVEA

-504 LDSLQILAAPPRQ
+504 LDSLQILAASARQ
-517 LSFCA
+517 LGFCA
-522 RAAEPSEVGGKREPL
+522 RAAEPAGAAGKREAL

-549 IAPDKPEFDVKRLFT
+549 IAPDRPDFDVKRLFT

-569 RIGRIGEYHALP
+569 RISRIGEYHTLP
-581 LRNDHRQLLEAKA
+581 LRNDHRQLLESKA
-594 RESLQDS
+594 RETLRDV
-601 GHSLVLIFEFAGFVD
+601 GHGLVLIFEFAGIVD
-616 IALGDVYLGSGAP
+616 IAIGDVYLGSGTAV
-629 LAENAGP
+629 AENAGSQS
-636 EPHEVMMEDPNI
+636 HEVRMEDPNI
-648 AGQLALL
+648 AGQLALV
-655 KGLEHWQSAQPI
+655 KGLEHWQSTQPI
-667 LAMSP
+667 QAMAPRS
-672 CSTAGEGGAASWT
+672 AAEEGGATSWT
-685 WLPDSKFSVDI
+685 WLPDSKHSVDI

-716 NTSLPHTVTVI
+716 NTSVPHTVTII

-754 EKNLGY
+754 ETNLGY

-789 LEGMFEVVQAHPKAA
+789 LEGMFEAVEAHPKAA

-842 SRLVSNLSP
+842 SRLVNTLSP

-875 GFLDEVA
+875 GYLDEVA

-961 RKKLRLR
+961 RKRLRRR
-968 LRGEAVQPTAR
+968 LRGDVAHTTTQSV
-979 PAGKSD
+979 GKHD
-985 KSASAG
+985 RLASAG
-991 AAAS
+991 TAVT